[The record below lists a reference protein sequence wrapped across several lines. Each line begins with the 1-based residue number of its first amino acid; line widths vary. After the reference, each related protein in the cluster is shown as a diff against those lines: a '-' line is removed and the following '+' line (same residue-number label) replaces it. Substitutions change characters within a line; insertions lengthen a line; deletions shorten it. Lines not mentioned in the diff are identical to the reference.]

1 MQDLANELISI
12 FTARQM
18 GKVFFTCSGSE
29 ANDSQV
35 ILLKYQ
41 PVLQF
46 TQGIII
52 SVKRHTRM
60 SSYSL
65 KLLSAKLNLCK
76 KKEELLR
83 DMVEMIKARMI
94 IENEDD
100 KCKKFTQ
107 K

>member
-41 PVLQF
+41 PILQF
-46 TQGIII
+46 TQGKII
-52 SVKRHTRM
+52 SVKRDTRM
-60 SSYSL
+60 S
-65 KLLSAKLNLCK
+65 KLQSETTRCEIEFVQK
-76 KKEELLR
+76 KGGI
-83 DMVEMIKARMI
+83 VERYGI
-94 IENEDD
+94 NDLG
-100 KCKKFTQ
+100 
-107 K
+107 